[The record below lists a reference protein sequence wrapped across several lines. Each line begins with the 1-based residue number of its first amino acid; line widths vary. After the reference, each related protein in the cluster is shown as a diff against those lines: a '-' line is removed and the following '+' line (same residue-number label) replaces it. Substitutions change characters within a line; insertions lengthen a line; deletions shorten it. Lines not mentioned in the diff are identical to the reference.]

1 MKALLSV
8 TKETARSKTAK
19 TRRTLAFIVD
29 EINGGLVLR
38 LTGLEVD
45 SSVLDDQA
53 KLRDFIKINLT
64 ELCFI
69 RQELPKQTPP

>member
-1 MKALLSV
+1 RFPPPPAVKALLSV
-8 TKETARSKTAK
+8 TKETARSKNSK
-19 TRRTLAFIVD
+19 NRRTLAFIVD

-53 KLRDFIKINLT
+53 KLRDL
-64 ELCFI
+64 
-69 RQELPKQTPP
+69 